1 MNQNELMNNIFS
13 AMVNQAIMN
22 QQKNVALL
30 PEGQQEAQKKI
41 LDAIHD
47 LMENKKKIKPEFQ
60 PQVFDAVVLKIASET
75 GWINGGH
82 F

>member
-30 PEGQQEAQKKI
+30 PEDQQEAQKKI

-47 LMENKKKIKPEFQ
+47 LIENKKKIKPEFQ
-60 PQVFDAVVLKIASET
+60 PQVFDSVVLKIASET

>member
-1 MNQNELMNNIFS
+1 MNQNEWMNNIFS

-30 PEGQQEAQKKI
+30 PGDQQEAQKKI
-41 LDAIHD
+41 FDAIHD
-47 LMENKKKIKPEFQ
+47 LIENKEKIKPEFR
-60 PQVFDAVVLKIASET
+60 PQVFDAVILKIASET

>member
-30 PEGQQEAQKKI
+30 PEDQQ
-41 LDAIHD
+41 D
-47 LMENKKKIKPEFQ
+47 LIENKKKIKPEFQ
-60 PQVFDAVVLKIASET
+60 PQVFDAVILKIESET

-82 F
+82 C

>member
-30 PEGQQEAQKKI
+30 PEDQQEAQKKI

-47 LMENKKKIKPEFQ
+47 LIENKKKIKPEFQ

>member
-30 PEGQQEAQKKI
+30 PEDQQEAQKKI

-47 LMENKKKIKPEFQ
+47 LIENKKKIKPEFQ
-60 PQVFDAVVLKIASET
+60 PQVFDAVILKIESET

-82 F
+82 C